1 MKAKFNESLV
11 DGTPNP
17 ALICAVRV
25 LEVIN
30 KKGRVRADDLGEE
43 AGNIPKAVL
52 VPVLKALIDARDILR
67 IDEGGTVFLEP
78 LSPDRSHEPKAVR
91 LVLENLISCKLSQ
104 HDPQP
109 KAVSFAPIIDK
120 VAIPEIEEAIS
131 WLISSRI
138 IERCP
143 GNSTFKIG
151 PRWKEAVGGMN
162 ISNISVGA
170 VPVGGRR

>member
-1 MKAKFNESLV
+1 
-11 DGTPNP
+11 
-17 ALICAVRV
+17 VRV

-78 LSPDRSHEPKAVR
+78 LSRDRSHEPKAVR

-109 KAVSFAPIIDK
+109 KAVSFVPIIDK
-120 VAIPEIEEAIS
+120 VAIPEIE
-131 WLISSRI
+131 
-138 IERCP
+138 
-143 GNSTFKIG
+143 
-151 PRWKEAVGGMN
+151 
-162 ISNISVGA
+162 
-170 VPVGGRR
+170 